1 MKLFKKKK
9 EPREEFT
16 ADLAETESFKSMLK
30 VQKCPGCGQMK
41 LVLRSFERG
50 PEGFEAKVGCT
61 NCSAF
66 GVVNQLGFHF
76 VGLSKGVAAP
86 LPIRTG

>member
-1 MKLFKKKK
+1 MFWKKKK
-9 EPREEFT
+9 EPPEEFT
-16 ADLAETESFKSMLK
+16 ADLAETESFKAMLK
-30 VQKCPGCGQMK
+30 VQKCPGCGQMT
-41 LVLRSFERG
+41 LQLRSFERG

-61 NCSAF
+61 NCRVF

-76 VGLSKGVAAP
+76 TGLTKEVAAP